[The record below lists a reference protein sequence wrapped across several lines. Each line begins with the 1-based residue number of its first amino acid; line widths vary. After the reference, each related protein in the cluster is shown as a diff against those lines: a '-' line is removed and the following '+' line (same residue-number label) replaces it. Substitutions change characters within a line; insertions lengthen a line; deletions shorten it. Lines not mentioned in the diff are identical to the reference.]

1 MKNEKELTLEELK
14 AQYKA
19 LGEQIEKKAK
29 AEEEERKARLVA
41 EKAARKEELELARKT
56 YNALLNAYIKDY
68 GSYSTTRSYTTGNEL
83 PNLWRMFFEE

>member
-29 AEEEERKARLVA
+29 AEEEEQKAKLKA
-41 EKAARKEELELARKT
+41 EKAARKEELELAMKT
-56 YNALLNAYIKDY
+56 YHTLLNAYIKDY
-68 GSYSTTRSYTTGNEL
+68 GSYSATRSYTANKDEI
-83 PNLWRMFFEE
+83 PNLWRMFF